1 MSCQWYR
8 LLLAA
13 LVGMSLT
20 WSLPSSVAAEEN
32 NPPRTAENLDLS
44 PEILES
50 SPTLKRWLNEI
61 PDVWKSIHHDPS
73 FKTRWRL
80 GYSQFPSNDGAGGFN
95 IGVED
100 IFIGGTGLTVSADYQ
115 ASFNSERQTLG
126 ADLRYYVLPL
136 GNYLNVAP
144 VLGYRSLET
153 GNFNT
158 SGINTGLRLMVAL
171 SRTGA
176 SDISLTQ
183 TFVSPRGNEEV
194 GITTLSVGFALTP
207 NLRLSTDIQKQNSIV
222 AKDSRVGISLEW
234 MP

>member
-1 MSCQWYR
+1 
-8 LLLAA
+8 
-13 LVGMSLT
+13 MSLT
-20 WSLPSSVAAEEN
+20 GSLPSSVAAEEN
-32 NPPRTAENLDLS
+32 TRTAEDLDLS

-50 SPTLKRWLNEI
+50 SPVLQRWLEEI

-73 FKTRWRL
+73 FTTRWRV
-80 GYSQFPSNDGAGGFN
+80 GYSQFPANDGAEGFN

-115 ASFNSERQTLG
+115 ASFNGERQTLG

-136 GNYLNVAP
+136 GNYFNVAP

-153 GNFNT
+153 GNYNT
-158 SGINTGLRLMVAL
+158 SGINIGLRLMLVL

-176 SDISLTQ
+176 SDLSLTQ
-183 TFVSPRGNEEV
+183 TFVSLGGEEEV

-207 NLRLSTDIQKQNSIV
+207 NLRLSTDIQKQNSIA

>member
-1 MSCQWYR
+1 
-8 LLLAA
+8 
-13 LVGMSLT
+13 MSLT
-20 WSLPSSVAAEEN
+20 GSLPSSVAAEEN
-32 NPPRTAENLDLS
+32 TRTAEDLDLS

-50 SPTLKRWLNEI
+50 SPVLQRWLEEI

-73 FKTRWRL
+73 FTTRWRV
-80 GYSQFPSNDGAGGFN
+80 GYSQFPANDGAEGFN

-115 ASFNSERQTLG
+115 ASFNGERQTLG

-136 GNYLNVAP
+136 GNYFNVAP

-153 GNFNT
+153 GDFNT

-183 TFVSPRGNEEV
+183 TFVSLGGEEEV

-207 NLRLSTDIQKQNSIV
+207 NLRLSTDIQKQNSIA

>member
-8 LLLAA
+8 LFLAA

-32 NPPRTAENLDLS
+32 TRTAEDLDLS

-50 SPTLKRWLNEI
+50 SPVLQRWLEEI

-73 FKTRWRL
+73 FTTRWRL
-80 GYSQFPSNDGAGGFN
+80 GYSQFPANDGAGGFN
-95 IGVED
+95 LGVED
-100 IFIGGTGLTVSADYQ
+100 IFISGTGLTVSADYQ
-115 ASFNSERQTLG
+115 ASFNGERQTLG

-153 GNFNT
+153 GDFNT
-158 SGINTGLRLMVAL
+158 SGINTGLRLMLAL

-176 SDISLTQ
+176 SDLSLTQ
-183 TFVSPRGNEEV
+183 TFVSLGGEEEV

-207 NLRLSTDIQKQNSIV
+207 NLRLSTDIQKQNSIA
-222 AKDSRVGISLEW
+222 AKDSRVGISVEW